1 MYYIGL
7 DVHKKTIS
15 YCVKD
20 ASGQVHREGTIGAT
34 RNELDC
40 WVRTLPQPRIM
51 AMEATI
57 FTGWIYDHLL
67 PHAEQLKVAH
77 PLMLRAIAAA
87 KKKNDRID
95 AGKIADCLRCDFL
108 PECHMA
114 STEIRDRRRT
124 LRYRHLLVRQMVQMK
139 NRISGLLM
147 ETGVSHN
154 KQRLHKV
161 GYFGE
166 LLSSNEEVHE
176 NIRPLLRLSR
186 ETIVRCQR
194 TEYAL
199 VSSLQRDPLLAEG
212 LKRLRTVPGVGPITA
227 LTWALEV
234 GDVARFRSVKQAI
247 SYCGLCG
254 EEKSSADKV
263 LRMPLSKQR
272 NKHIQ
277 RVLVEAAKLAPRQ
290 NHELALIHER
300 EKQKGNRN
308 RATLAVARKM
318 VAYFACRG
326 LRDYTARRLPGP
338 AVCRLSEGDQTPE
351 APFELFRDWQRTQTQ
366 SSVTALRGPRQ

>member
-20 ASGQVHREGTIGAT
+20 ASGQVQREGTIGAT
-34 RNELDC
+34 RRELDI
-40 WVRTLPQPRIM
+40 WIQTLPQPRIM

-67 PHAEQLKVAH
+67 PHAEHVKVAH

-161 GYFGE
+161 GYFRE
-166 LLSSNEEVHE
+166 LLASNPEIHE

-186 ETIVRCQR
+186 DTIVRCQK

-199 VSSLQRDPLLAEG
+199 VNSLKRDPLLAERI
-212 LKRLRTVPGVGPITA
+212 KRLRTVPGVGPITA
-227 LTWALEV
+227 LTWALEI
-234 GDVARFRSVKQAI
+234 GDVSRFRSIQQAI

-254 EEKSSADKV
+254 EEKSSADKA
-263 LRMPLSKQR
+263 LRTPLSKQR
-272 NKHIQ
+272 NKYIQ

-318 VAYFACRG
+318 VAYLIAVDRRE
-326 LRDYTARRLPGP
+326 RDFVPAEGHPTTA
-338 AVCRLSEGDQTPE
+338 A
-351 APFELFRDWQRTQTQ
+351 
-366 SSVTALRGPRQ
+366 